1 MPTIILAHFCPS
13 HLGRGKVNNMNPSND
28 KDVQRRSFVFGI
40 VVAAVLLWLWAGLAL
55 AGPAPAPA
63 WVVRYNGP
71 ANGGDTGRA
80 IVTDRHGNIYVTGDS
95 KGAGTID
102 RDMATI
108 KYRPDGV
115 QAWAARY
122 DGASGNSQDTAYAIA
137 VDSQGYVYITGNSER
152 WVGQTTWDLTTVK
165 YDPFGNE
172 VWVARYHSGLY
183 KGSGCHGYALAVD
196 LDGNVYV
203 TGESGTNYLSWSYP
217 VTIKYNAAGDQ
228 QWATLNDRM
237 SPYGTAGR
245 GLVLDQDGY
254 VYVTGTDLNASSN
267 YDMVTIKY
275 DSEGVA
281 QWTSRYN
288 GPDNKNDRGAALAVD
303 LLGNV
308 YVTGESEGKTS
319 GSDLLTVKYGPVGN
333 QLWAA
338 TYNGPADGDDRGVA
352 LALDRAGFVYVTGR
366 SPGVGTG
373 TNIATLKYSPE
384 GNRLWAVRYTGPANL
399 GDVPSGLQ
407 VDDRGVYVAGST
419 WYPGGLTDYL
429 TLKYTRTGQFEWA
442 ALYNGTGNG
451 GDQATALA
459 LDQSGNVFV
468 TGSSQGIGSGSDYT
482 TLKYP
487 RPGHVP
493 WELLL
498 D

>member
-1 MPTIILAHFCPS
+1 MNSLMS
-13 HLGRGKVNNMNPSND
+13 HG
-28 KDVQRRSFVFGI
+28 DVQRRLLLFCLSG
-40 VVAAVLLWLWAGLAL
+40 AAVFVWLWGGLAL
-55 AGPAPAPA
+55 AGPAPAPT

-80 IVTDRHGNIYVTGDS
+80 IVTDRQGNIYVTGDS
-95 KGAGTID
+95 KGAGTINY
-102 RDMATI
+102 DMATV
-108 KYRPDGV
+108 KYRPNGG

-122 DGASGNSQDTAYAIA
+122 DGASGNSQDTASAVA
-137 VDSQGYVYITGNSER
+137 VDSQGYVYITGHSER

-172 VWVARYHSGLY
+172 VWVARYNSGLY
-183 KGSGCHGYALAVD
+183 NGSGCHGHALAVD
-196 LDGNVYV
+196 RDGNVYV
-203 TGESGTNYLSWSYP
+203 TGESGTDYPSWSYP
-217 VTIKYNAAGDQ
+217 VIIKYNPAGEQ
-228 QWATLNDRM
+228 QWARLNDRM
-237 SPYGTAGR
+237 SPYGTGGR
-245 GLVLDQDGY
+245 ALVLGQDGY
-254 VYVTGTDLNASSN
+254 VYITGTDLNGSSN

-275 DSEGVA
+275 DFAGEA

-288 GPDNKNDRGAALAVD
+288 GPDNKNDKGAALAVD

-319 GSDLLTVKYGPVGN
+319 GSDLLTVKYGPGGN

-338 TYNGPADGDDRGVA
+338 TYNGPADGDDRGVS
-352 LALDRAGFVYVTGR
+352 LALDRAGFIYVTGR

-373 TNIATLKYSPE
+373 TNIATLKYSPA
-384 GNRLWAVRYTGPANL
+384 GDRLWAVRYSGPAGM

-429 TLKYTRTGQFEWA
+429 TLKYTHTGQLEWA
-442 ALYNGTGNG
+442 AFYNGTSNG

-459 LDQSGNVFV
+459 LDRDGNLFV
-468 TGSSQGIGSGSDYT
+468 TGSSQGTGSGYDYA
-482 TLKYP
+482 TLKYL
-487 RPGHVP
+487 RPGYVA

-498 D
+498 E